1 VTLFAVVLDFSE
13 PFVQS
18 QGEMKMKLKVI
29 DESFNRMNS
38 SFGEGNLMNS
48 VVHLSF
54 YNKENKIEEMP
65 SVVSVG
71 DIIYVRRFKFHLEE
85 KTEKVIGQEMS
96 FSNWM
101 VLNLETLA
109 IQSQKVLKKQNQRE
123 LYKLEEMRAKELQA
137 WAKKFFAANMI

>member
-1 VTLFAVVLDFSE
+1 
-13 PFVQS
+13 
-18 QGEMKMKLKVI
+18 MKLKVI

-109 IQSQKVLKKQNQRE
+109 IQSQKVLKK
-123 LYKLEEMRAKELQA
+123 
-137 WAKKFFAANMI
+137 

>member
-1 VTLFAVVLDFSE
+1 MTLFAVVLDFSE

>member
-1 VTLFAVVLDFSE
+1 
-13 PFVQS
+13 
-18 QGEMKMKLKVI
+18 
-29 DESFNRMNS
+29 
-38 SFGEGNLMNS
+38 
-48 VVHLSF
+48 
-54 YNKENKIEEMP
+54 
-65 SVVSVG
+65 VVSVG